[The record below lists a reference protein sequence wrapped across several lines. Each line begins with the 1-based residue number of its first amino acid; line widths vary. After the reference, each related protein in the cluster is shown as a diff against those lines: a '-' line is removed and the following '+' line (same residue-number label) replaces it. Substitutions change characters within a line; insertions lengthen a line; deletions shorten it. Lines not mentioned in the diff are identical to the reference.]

1 MVKRMQSKAS
11 NEITPVIAPRGGV
24 DVHNVLD
31 TKGEPIPN
39 GYDSFLEYWEVNSG
53 EVCPSECQAIDL
65 HLTNDGQPAD
75 TTDIVGAHVRIDGLD
90 CPDDYAW
97 IVPLCKQC
105 NNDDNESS
113 ISMPEGTIFIP
124 VKMSKKHKTAGCD

>member
-1 MVKRMQSKAS
+1 MAKLMQSTAS
-11 NEITPVIAPRGGV
+11 NAIKREIAHRGGV
-24 DVHNVLD
+24 FVHNVLD
-31 TKGEPIPN
+31 TKDEPIPD
-39 GYDSFLEYWEVNSG
+39 GYDSFLEYWEKKSG
-53 EVCPSECQAIDL
+53 ETRPRECQAIDP
-65 HLTNDGQPAD
+65 HLTNDEKPAD

-113 ISMPEGTIFIP
+113 ILMPEGTVFIP
-124 VKMSKKHKTAGCD
+124 VKMAKKHKTAGCD